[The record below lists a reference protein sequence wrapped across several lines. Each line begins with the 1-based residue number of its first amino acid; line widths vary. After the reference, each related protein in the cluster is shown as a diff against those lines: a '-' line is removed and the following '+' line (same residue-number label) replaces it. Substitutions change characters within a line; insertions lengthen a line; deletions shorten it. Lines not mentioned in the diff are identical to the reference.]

1 MWWPSRRPQRL
12 KWRPASVPGGQ
23 IPNPATS
30 AQGDN
35 YGFPMAGSGVVDE
48 ARVAEAAVAV
58 TARLV
63 DKLPVITRTVQQSV
77 VAAISELRD
86 EDELQQ
92 LLRDTVETNVETF
105 FAAIRHG
112 ISVQNVEPPA
122 AALEYSRRLAQRDVS
137 ANALTRAYRLGHRAA
152 LRFILD
158 EIREAGLDPTLGL
171 AVYELMESVSFD
183 YIDQI
188 SLRVVEEYQ
197 DERDRWV
204 ESRNSVRASRVRELL
219 VSGEDVDVDAAAMAI
234 RYPLRRIH
242 LAAVAWCEGSDD
254 GDELSSME
262 RFFTRFAK
270 CIGAQESPLF
280 ISVDRVTAWVWI
292 PVPGEAS
299 DDVVNRL
306 RAAADGPLLAV
317 GNPLPG
323 VDGFR
328 HSHRQAQEARS
339 VAIAAGPAL
348 CRFTAASDSGV
359 SVAALLGTDLESA
372 AQWVGDV
379 LGPLAAATEN
389 DERLRETLRAFLRSG
404 SSYKAAAEE
413 LHLHTNSVKYR
424 VSRAVERRGRPIT
437 DDRLDVEVA
446 LLLCHYFGATLLR

>member
-1 MWWPSRRPQRL
+1 M
-12 KWRPASVPGGQ
+12 
-23 IPNPATS
+23 PNPAIS
-30 AQGDN
+30 AQGGN
-35 YGFPMAGSGVVDE
+35 YGLGMAGSGVVDE
-48 ARVAEAAVAV
+48 ARVAEAAVTV

-63 DKLPVITRTVQQSV
+63 DKLPVITKTVQQSV

-105 FAAIRHG
+105 FAAVRHG

-219 VSGEDVDVDAAAMAI
+219 ASGEDVDVDAAAMAI

-242 LAAVAWCEGSDD
+242 LAAVSWREGSDD

-270 CIGAQESPLF
+270 CIGAHESPLF

-292 PVPGEAS
+292 PVPGEAA
-299 DDVVNRL
+299 DDVVDRL

-339 VAIAAGPAL
+339 VAIAAGPASS
-348 CRFTAASDSGV
+348 RFTAAGDSGV

-389 DERLRETLRAFLRSG
+389 DERLRETLRAFLGSG

-424 VSRAVERRGRPIT
+424 VSRAVERRGRAIT

>member
-1 MWWPSRRPQRL
+1 
-12 KWRPASVPGGQ
+12 
-23 IPNPATS
+23 
-30 AQGDN
+30 
-35 YGFPMAGSGVVDE
+35 MAGKGEVD
-48 ARVAEAAVAV
+48 EAAVAQAAVSV
-58 TARLV
+58 TGRLV
-63 DKLPVITRTVQQSV
+63 DKLPVITKTVQQSLV
-77 VAAISELRD
+77 DAISELRD
-86 EDELQQ
+86 EEQLQQ

-105 FAAIRHG
+105 FAAVRHG

-122 AALEYSRRLAQRDVS
+122 AALEYSRRLAQREVS

-158 EIREAGLDPTLGL
+158 EVRAADLDPALGL

-197 DERDRWV
+197 HERDRWL
-204 ESRNSVRASRVRELL
+204 ESRNSVRASRVRDLL
-219 VSGEDVDVDAAAMAI
+219 ASGDEVDVDAAAMAI

-242 LAAVAWCEGSDD
+242 LAAVAWCDESGD

-262 RFFTRFAK
+262 RYFNRFAES
-270 CIGAQESPLF
+270 IGAQENPLF

-292 PVPGEAS
+292 PVPGEAA

-306 RAAADGPLLAV
+306 RVFGDGPFLGV

-328 HSHRQAQEARS
+328 RSHRQAQDART
-339 VAIAAGPAL
+339 VAVAAGAAL
-348 CRFTAASDSGV
+348 CRFTAAGDSGV
-359 SVAALLGTDLESA
+359 AVAALLGGNVESA
-372 AQWVGDV
+372 AQWVTDV
-379 LGPLAAATEN
+379 LGPLAEPTEN
-389 DERLRETLRAFLRSG
+389 DERLRETLRAFLGSG
-404 SSYKAAAEE
+404 SSYKAAAED

>member
-1 MWWPSRRPQRL
+1 
-12 KWRPASVPGGQ
+12 
-23 IPNPATS
+23 
-30 AQGDN
+30 
-35 YGFPMAGSGVVDE
+35 MAGSGVVDE

-219 VSGEDVDVDAAAMAI
+219 ASGEDVDVDAAAMAI

-242 LAAVAWCEGSDD
+242 LAAVAWREGSDD